1 MYIVQHVRTSEFL
14 IIFLF
19 QDFNSFAKYVN
30 QFRSAEFL
38 EAVSDLHVL
47 IFMANLD
54 IIPLR
59 LVTHVL
65 IFMTNLD
72 IIPLRLVTH
81 VLIFMANLDIIP
93 LRLVTHVLIFMAN
106 LDIIPLKVTILDSLT
121 GTGDLIS
128 SYPSFVEWHVLFT
141 CLNLYLI
148 KDEC

>member
-1 MYIVQHVRTSEFL
+1 MSIVQHVRTSEFL

-93 LRLVTHVLIFMAN
+93 L
-106 LDIIPLKVTILDSLT
+106 KVTILDSLT